1 MPPPVRRLTRARAVR
16 QVGIIH
22 TSYKEL
28 SKRNAGLVMA
38 GVSEVINAWLCGIH
52 CHKARPAPSAT
63 CRVHAQRVCPL
74 MPCAAVPRLR
84 GRRAEG
90 QRAAPQHALAV
101 RAAVL

>member
-1 MPPPVRRLTRARAVR
+1 MRQRCWAQGVPPPARRLTRARAIC

-52 CHKARPAPSAT
+52 CHKARP
-63 CRVHAQRVCPL
+63 
-74 MPCAAVPRLR
+74 VPHLRLR
-84 GRRAEG
+84 GLG
-90 QRAAPQHALAV
+90 
-101 RAAVL
+101 